1 MNYTIVFTIPFCPF
15 VCGVIYG
22 HAVGLNLIQI
32 SASFVQSYL
41 WKIKGLIRIHKKL
54 TFEAR
59 KMISPD
65 LYYGV
70 VSNGF
75 ISLFVNVEFG
85 PDRQRP
91 YSENNYGTLY
101 YEVVSSPF
109 LLLKMYL
116 EILGAIILNQCDKYL
131 LSDLLADEDTD
142 CRRSTVYSLSNCL
155 PMKKKTY

>member
-15 VCGVIYG
+15 VCGVNSG

-75 ISLFVNVEFG
+75 ISLFVNIEFG

-91 YSENNYGTLY
+91 YSENNYGTLN
-101 YEVVSSPF
+101 YEVISSPF

-116 EILGAIILNQCDKYL
+116 EILGAIILNQCDNIFCLIY
-131 LSDLLADEDTD
+131 
-142 CRRSTVYSLSNCL
+142 L
-155 PMKKKTY
+155 PMRILIVGVRLFVLFLIVCPWRKKH

>member
-1 MNYTIVFTIPFCPF
+1 
-15 VCGVIYG
+15 
-22 HAVGLNLIQI
+22 
-32 SASFVQSYL
+32 
-41 WKIKGLIRIHKKL
+41 
-54 TFEAR
+54 
-59 KMISPD
+59 MISPD

-91 YSENNYGTLY
+91 YSENNYGTLN
-101 YEVVSSPF
+101 YEVISSPF

-155 PMKKKTY
+155 PMKKKNILGEQLLFLQIH